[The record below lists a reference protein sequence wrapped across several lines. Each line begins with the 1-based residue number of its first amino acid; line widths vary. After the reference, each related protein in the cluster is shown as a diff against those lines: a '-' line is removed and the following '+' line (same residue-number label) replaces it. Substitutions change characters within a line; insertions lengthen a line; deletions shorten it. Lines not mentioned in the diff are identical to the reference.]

1 VGLAAAASSTSN
13 TYGVFIIDILD
24 YANTNKYKTVR
35 TLGGYD
41 ANGSGVVSLRS
52 NSWRNT
58 SAITSVKFYTGGTT
72 SDSRFALYGIKGALT
87 MAAGNTYEAI
97 ATTTLGSASA
107 TVTFSSIS
115 SSYTDLRV
123 VANVVPVN
131 NGAAYLGVRVGNGSL
146 DTGSNYS
153 FTQLYGTGSAAGS
166 VRETNVTLWE
176 FEGSQFQSS
185 SPFTFLVDVQNY
197 SNTTTNKTVL
207 ARSSRADT
215 IVRQSVGLWRSTSA
229 INTLSLYVTTSNAS
243 FGIGSTFSLYG
254 IAAA

>member
-1 VGLAAAASSTSN
+1 
-13 TYGVFIIDILD
+13 
-24 YANTNKYKTVR
+24 
-35 TLGGYD
+35 
-41 ANGSGVVSLRS
+41 
-52 NSWRNT
+52 
-58 SAITSVKFYTGGTT
+58 
-72 SDSRFALYGIKGALT
+72 
-87 MAAGNTYEAI
+87 MAAGNTYKAI

-197 SNTTTNKTVL
+197 SNTTTNKTVIGR
-207 ARSSRADT
+207 ANRADSGVET
-215 IVRQSVGLWRSTSA
+215 AVALWRSTA
-229 INTLSLYVTTSNAS
+229 AVTSIAAKLKNGNNFAT
-243 FGIGSTFSLYG
+243 GSTFSLYG

>member
-1 VGLAAAASSTSN
+1 
-13 TYGVFIIDILD
+13 
-24 YANTNKYKTVR
+24 
-35 TLGGYD
+35 
-41 ANGSGVVSLRS
+41 
-52 NSWRNT
+52 
-58 SAITSVKFYTGGTT
+58 
-72 SDSRFALYGIKGALT
+72 

-243 FGIGSTFSLYG
+243 FGIGSTFSLSG